1 MICGKIHAYGVYR
14 DWPAH
19 AKISTHGTE
28 PNAAKGA
35 RMSER
40 TGAPDHEFIE
50 RVLDGVEYVAL
61 AIELL
66 AVTVIAIGV
75 VYAVGAFLLNR
86 YGGAHAR
93 GYERKFRAQLGTSLL
108 VGLEILVAADIIRTV
123 ALEPSL
129 TNVAIL
135 GILVLVRTFLS
146 WSLVV
151 EIEGRWPWKSAD
163 ANSEGSGGGG
173 ETVG

>member
-1 MICGKIHAYGVYR
+1 MNEGPSA
-14 DWPAH
+14 
-19 AKISTHGTE
+19 
-28 PNAAKGA
+28 
-35 RMSER
+35 SE
-40 TGAPDHEFIE
+40 HELIE

-66 AVTVIAIGV
+66 AVTVIALGV
-75 VYAVGAFLLNR
+75 VYAIGTFLVQR
-86 YGGAHAR
+86 YGNAR
-93 GYERKFRAQLGTSLL
+93 VQGYERQFRANLGNSLL

-123 ALEPSL
+123 ALEPNL

-151 EIEGRWPWKSAD
+151 EIEGRWPWRAAEAESH
-163 ANSEGSGGGG
+163 GSGGGG
-173 ETVG
+173 EHVE